1 MAQRLWHST
10 RQGLT
15 RARWQLAGLTALLL
29 VLACVL
35 VVPQWLVRWELG
47 AQARALTAA
56 DKAKAIN
63 DVRTTL
69 LQGIGGTVLLL
80 GAYFTYRQLQ
90 TGREQVEAARQQTQI
105 SAQQAREQLAL
116 AQQGQITERFSRAIE
131 QLGSDKEDVQLGGIY
146 TLERIANDS
155 PKDRR
160 TTQAV
165 LGAYVRT
172 HARWLVGSPEV
183 PQHPTPTV
191 DMQLPW
197 LQQRAPAV
205 NTAVVVLGRR
215 PESQDE
221 LQLILSRVD
230 LRGAYLPGAR
240 LSNTL
245 FRHSNLARAQLPQ
258 AQLEG
263 ADLEDADLRQA
274 KLPHTH
280 LAGANLRKAHLQDS
294 ELQGAD
300 LRRANLCGANLHGAH
315 LDGAKLE
322 NAQSDP
328 ETIWPEGFDPR
339 RIGVVPIDRS
349 ANTENEPHS

>member
-1 MAQRLWHST
+1 MSA
-10 RQGLT
+10 
-15 RARWQLAGLTALLL
+15 
-29 VLACVL
+29 
-35 VVPQWLVRWELG
+35 PP
-47 AQARALTAA
+47 
-56 DKAKAIN
+56 
-63 DVRTTL
+63 L

-90 TGREQVEAARQQTQI
+90 TARDQLQI
-105 SAQQAREQLAL
+105 AQE
-116 AQQGQITERFSRAIE
+116 GQITERFSRAIE

-165 LGAYVRT
+165 LGAYVRN

-183 PQHPTPTV
+183 PQHPPPTV

-245 FRHSNLARAQLPQ
+245 LRHSNLARAQLPQ

-263 ADLEDADLRQA
+263 ADLEDADLGQA

-280 LAGANLRKAHLQDS
+280 TLPEPTFARPIFRIPNCKVPTCGVQTCAAPTSMEHTSTVPSSRMLRPTRKPSGRKALI
-294 ELQGAD
+294 
-300 LRRANLCGANLHGAH
+300 RAESVLY
-315 LDGAKLE
+315 
-322 NAQSDP
+322 
-328 ETIWPEGFDPR
+328 
-339 RIGVVPIDRS
+339 
-349 ANTENEPHS
+349 